1 LRPPTAVALAVNN
14 GLILSMAGSFQKG
27 DCLLVTPLLLFVQR
41 EVVTNKAHRTRTEL
55 FAEALHRILAL
66 HKTLNAIEDK
76 VRKYAPSRLITCE
89 VTTRR
94 KDSRQ
99 CEARGLKQDHNYERL
114 KFQLRL
120 TLSDEFAQ
128 VARNVP
134 GDPSISTLTDI
145 LNRHDAVMKCQ
156 FDAFADYVSEAE
168 ANGIENFDLYEWT
181 KKTIDDPAK
190 KSKYTKSFALYVG
203 GDEVYE
209 KDKADALEAELKP
222 LVGGP
227 IVAKMFKYDT
237 DPAHNPQPPRQ
248 T

>member
-1 LRPPTAVALAVNN
+1 MLSQIMSERPKPTESKIFIFKN
-14 GLILSMAGSFQKG
+14 
-27 DCLLVTPLLLFVQR
+27 
-41 EVVTNKAHRTRTEL
+41 
-55 FAEALHRILAL
+55 
-66 HKTLNAIEDK
+66 
-76 VRKYAPSRLITCE
+76 
-89 VTTRR
+89 
-94 KDSRQ
+94 
-99 CEARGLKQDHNYERL
+99 ER
-114 KFQLRL
+114 
-120 TLSDEFAQ
+120 
-128 VARNVP
+128 
-134 GDPSISTLTDI
+134 
-145 LNRHDAVMKCQ
+145 
-156 FDAFADYVSEAE
+156 
-168 ANGIENFDLYEWT
+168 

>member
-1 LRPPTAVALAVNN
+1 M
-14 GLILSMAGSFQKG
+14 S
-27 DCLLVTPLLLFVQR
+27 D
-41 EVVTNKAHRTRTEL
+41 
-55 FAEALHRILAL
+55 
-66 HKTLNAIEDK
+66 
-76 VRKYAPSRLITCE
+76 
-89 VTTRR
+89 
-94 KDSRQ
+94 
-99 CEARGLKQDHNYERL
+99 RL

-168 ANGIENFDLYEWT
+168 ATGIENFDLYEWT

-237 DPAHNPQPPRQ
+237 DPAHNPQPPAKHRPNPWRGRWRGPYDI
-248 T
+248 TSCSPASDPDDCRPCDDDRIRPALNPSVGTAIRGKKDAKFA